1 MKDYTI
7 CKPQETTQKKTEHC
21 FLLDIPQFPLH
32 QKGNAQI
39 TFMHSYFYVQTVLDS
54 NHRELYV
61 LILKAIQDIS
71 FEHWL
76 SL

>member
-32 QKGNAQI
+32 QNGRVQI
-39 TFMHSYFYVQTVLDS
+39 KLVRCLFLG
-54 NHRELYV
+54 EG
-61 LILKAIQDIS
+61 
-71 FEHWL
+71 
-76 SL
+76 